1 MRTVGWS
8 AAESPLFAGETWGVS
23 GPAFLLLYLPIAVVA
38 VVIGWRLRHRIV
50 HTPAPAP
57 PGELTAPELGLLTS
71 DRRAVM
77 ASVALLRGHD
87 LIDAGGS
94 PVGVAAPVALDP
106 FTLAVRD
113 RLGESKVG
121 ITLMTARLRPEL
133 DRMRKTL
140 AERGYLADRRY
151 TRQLREAA
159 LPILVVGLF
168 GVARLVTGLVNGK
181 PVLFLLFVLIALGIA
196 GWRVAAPVR
205 LTPAGRAALAEAADG
220 NRYLRPVNSPS
231 YQTYGPGAAGLA
243 VALFGVQALVLLD
256 PALNTAMSGYSAD
269 GLSGGGSAAGDSG
282 GAGGC
287 GGGSSCGGGSGC
299 GGGCGG
305 GGCGG

>member
-8 AAESPLFAGETWGVS
+8 VAERQLFAGETWGVS

-50 HTPAPAP
+50 HAPASAP

-94 PVGVAAPVALDP
+94 PAGNAAATVTLDP
-106 FTLAVRD
+106 FTVAVRD
-113 RLGESKVG
+113 RLGESKAG

-133 DRMRKTL
+133 DRMREAL
-140 AERGYLADRRY
+140 VDRGYLADRRY
-151 TRQLREAA
+151 TGQLREAA

-168 GVARLVTGLVNGK
+168 GVARLVTGLINGK
-181 PVLFLLFVLIALGIA
+181 PVLFLLLVLIALGIA

-205 LTPAGRAALAEAADG
+205 VTPAGRAALAEATGG
-220 NRYLRPVNSPS
+220 NRYLRPANSPS

-256 PALNTAMSGYSAD
+256 PALNNAMSGYSAE
-269 GLSGGGSAAGDSG
+269 GVSGGDSG
-282 GAGGC
+282 AGDA

-299 GGGCGG
+299 GG
-305 GGCGG
+305 

>member
-8 AAESPLFAGETWGVS
+8 AAETQLFAGETWGVS

-50 HTPAPAP
+50 HAPASAP

-94 PVGVAAPVALDP
+94 PVGSAAAAVALDP
-106 FTLAVRD
+106 FTVAVRD
-113 RLGESKVG
+113 RLDESKQS
-121 ITLMTARLRPEL
+121 ITLVTHRLRAEL

-140 AERGYLADRRY
+140 ADRGYLADGRY
-151 TRQLREAA
+151 TKQLREAA

-168 GVARLVTGLVNGK
+168 GVARLVTGLANGK
-181 PVLFLLFVLIALGIA
+181 PVLFLLLVLVALGIA

-205 LTPAGRAALAEAADG
+205 VTPAGRAALAAAADG
-220 NRYLRPVNSPS
+220 NRYLRPANSPS
-231 YQTYGPGAAGLA
+231 YQTYGPAAAGLA
-243 VALFGVQALVLLD
+243 VALFGVQALILLD

-269 GLSGGGSAAGDSG
+269 GVSGSDSG
-282 GAGGC
+282 GSDAGG
-287 GGGSSCGGGSGC
+287 GGGCGGGSGC
-299 GGGCGG
+299 GGG
-305 GGCGG
+305 GCGG

>member
-1 MRTVGWS
+1 MRTIEWS
-8 AAESPLFAGETWGVS
+8 AARSQLFAGETWGVS
-23 GPAFLLLYLPIAVVA
+23 GPAFLLLYIPIAVVA
-38 VVIGWRLRHRIV
+38 VVIGWRLRHRIA
-50 HTPAPAP
+50 HAPAPAP

-71 DRRAVM
+71 DQRAVL

-94 PVGVAAPVALDP
+94 PVGSTATVALDP

-113 RLGESKVG
+113 RLGESTVG
-121 ITLMTARLRPEL
+121 ITLVTLRLRAEL

-140 AERGYLADRRY
+140 ADRGYLADSRY
-151 TRQLREAA
+151 TKQLREAA

-168 GVARLVTGLVNGK
+168 GVARLVTGLFNGK
-181 PVLFLLFVLIALGIA
+181 PVLLLLLVLVALGIA

-205 LTPAGRAALAEAADG
+205 ITPAGRAALAEAAEG
-220 NRYLRPVNSPS
+220 NRYLRPANSPS

-256 PALNTAMSGYSAD
+256 PALNTTLSGYSAD
-269 GLSGGGSAAGDSG
+269 GVSGGDSG
-282 GAGGC
+282 GSDAGS
-287 GGGSSCGGGSGC
+287 GGCGGGSGC
-299 GGGCGG
+299 GGGGGCG